1 MRITN
6 VKTFLVEGI
15 KYNWTLLKIET
26 DAGLHGWGE
35 ATNWPGSPLV
45 EAACQHVGD
54 FITGLDARRID
65 YIWTKIYRDMNWS
78 GQAGL
83 LLSAISGVDIALW
96 DIKGKR
102 WAFQSMR
109 CSGAPIETRFNCRR
123 ITGSSTAAIRRKI
136 TPGRRARPSPWAL
149 PASSSILSR
158 TSITGTATISPAT
171 AP

>member
-26 DAGLHGWGE
+26 DAGLHRWRE

-45 EAACQHVGD
+45 EAACQHVWD

-65 YIWTKIYRDMNWS
+65 YIWTN
-78 GQAGL
+78 
-83 LLSAISGVDIALW
+83 
-96 DIKGKR
+96 
-102 WAFQSMR
+102 
-109 CSGAPIETRFNCRR
+109 
-123 ITGSSTAAIRRKI
+123 
-136 TPGRRARPSPWAL
+136 
-149 PASSSILSR
+149 
-158 TSITGTATISPAT
+158 TGTATISPAT